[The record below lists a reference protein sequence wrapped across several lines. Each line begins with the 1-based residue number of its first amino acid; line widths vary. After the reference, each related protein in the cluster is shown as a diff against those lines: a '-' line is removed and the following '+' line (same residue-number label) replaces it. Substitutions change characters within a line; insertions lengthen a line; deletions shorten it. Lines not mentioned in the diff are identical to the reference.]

1 MTRDDVI
8 RMAREAGFDR
18 SNPHC
23 DLMVIHSNGSW
34 IGIEKEL
41 TRFAGLAIAD
51 FLARTGQY
59 VTNDAS
65 REAALEQARA
75 EEREKCVAICK
86 ANAEKWRARNARWQ
100 HHQGAAIGAD
110 VCADDIAKLGQ
121 ACST

>member
-75 EEREKCVAICK
+75 V
-86 ANAEKWRARNARWQ
+86 
-100 HHQGAAIGAD
+100 
-110 VCADDIAKLGQ
+110 L
-121 ACST
+121 